1 MFNNINIY
9 WINLER
15 AQHRKEKMLN
25 LFQEH
30 NLTHKRIEAIDGLK
44 INENDIKSQ
53 YKVNEK
59 MNVFEIAC
67 APAELNLINLFLFLI
82 NTGIIFFLFIIA
94 S

>member
-9 WINLER
+9 WINLEK

-44 INENDIKSQ
+44 INKMILNHNIKSM
-53 YKVNEK
+53 KK
-59 MNVFEIAC
+59 
-67 APAELNLINLFLFLI
+67 
-82 NTGIIFFLFIIA
+82 
-94 S
+94 